1 MLLKISFGILILGVI
16 FAGITFYF
24 SRNKGRSKP
33 VRIIKNFKSYHYL
46 VEGNSCF
53 HIPYPETFNY
63 LGSYL
68 GFSWSDAKEMLPDE
82 ISRRFT
88 IGKALPSIRL
98 HFPKTGGNLE

>member
-1 MLLKISFGILILGVI
+1 MILILGVI
-16 FAGITFYF
+16 FAGIAFYF
-24 SRNKGRSKP
+24 SINKGRSKP
-33 VRIIKNFKSYHYL
+33 VRIIKNSKSYHYL

-53 HIPYPETFNY
+53 HIPDPETFNY